1 MVFPSSSTNEYDV
14 VLGPKDL
21 DSKNIW
27 NLTTPALE
35 KCFTTIG
42 APNWHQFASNIA
54 RENYDRL
61 TANQCTHFTQNA
73 SPFGTKGIIALA
85 ADLSVSDGGNA
96 CILSTG
102 FEGGFGEG
110 RYTGGPEPITKRLQ
124 GRSFSSQHYGLHG
137 YSTNCTNEFT
147 PMDPKKHLIHGCL
160 AVKADEYCE
169 LIYSPPICIVIA
181 LTASVKV
188 VAMFLAGRTSRTRS
202 APLLTIG
209 DAIASFLERPDP
221 TTQGFCWM
229 SHADIRRGN
238 WTPSRRAQ
246 GTVETL
252 EDSDQHPPI
261 IYKKLVRRKF
271 WVQAPSVKRW
281 LATLIMWVLER
292 FIPSNR

>member
-1 MVFPSSSTNEYDV
+1 M
-14 VLGPKDL
+14 

-35 KCFTTIG
+35 KCFTTVG
-42 APNWHQFASNIA
+42 PPDWHQFASNIA

-61 TANQCTHFTQNA
+61 TADECIHLTQNA
-73 SPFGTKGIIALA
+73 YASGTKAIIALA

-102 FEGGFGEG
+102 FDGGFGEG
-110 RYTGGPEPITKRLQ
+110 WYSPGATPITKRLQ
-124 GRSFSSQHYGLHG
+124 GYPYSIQHYGPRG
-137 YSTNCTNEFT
+137 YFTRCANEFT
-147 PMDPKKHLIHGCL
+147 PMDPKEHLIHGCL
-160 AVKADEYCE
+160 AIKADEYCE
-169 LIYSPPICIVIA
+169 LIYCPPICIVIA

-202 APLLTIG
+202 APILTIG

-221 TTQGFCWM
+221 TTQGRCWM
-229 SHADIRRGN
+229 SQADIRRGN
-238 WTPSRRAQ
+238 WRPSRQAQ
-246 GTVETL
+246 VTVETL

-261 IYKKLVRRKF
+261 IYKTLARRKF

-281 LATLIMWVLER
+281 LATFIM
-292 FIPSNR
+292 